1 MASSQDQESF
11 LLDLDQ
17 ALTWLGVL
25 GIQPNQTRFN
35 RYREILGTVLEH
47 RMAGTVDELR
57 LVVPL
62 EQYRIA
68 FIESTDLIAIAKSF
82 GRIRGPC
89 FREKIR
95 VAVTGPVHPLDEKK
109 NGLKA
114 RDFLFELGVAAF
126 FRSRKFPVLTYTD
139 KDLITRVSGHILLVE
154 CKRPQSKNKVR
165 RSIEKATRQ
174 LMKHFKNYK
183 RGDMLRGLIALDIS
197 SVMNPQRMY
206 LNADSDEAIET
217 EVNGLLAHFHTEF
230 KSALRYRRDERIL
243 GVLVFAKVLGYH
255 RSANQHINCLGRNI
269 FIHARPGTYNAM
281 LAEDFYRRL
290 RPRA

>member
-1 MASSQDQESF
+1 MASSQDLESF

-57 LVVPL
+57 TIVPQ

-68 FIESTDLIAIAKSF
+68 FIESTDLIEIAKSF
-82 GRIRGPC
+82 GRIRGPR
-89 FREKIR
+89 FREKIWI
-95 VAVTGPVHPLDEKK
+95 ATTGPAHPLDEKK
-109 NGLKA
+109 VGLKA

-126 FRSRKFPVLTYTD
+126 FRNRKFPVLTYTD
-139 KDLITRVSGHILLVE
+139 KDLITRVSGHTVLVE
-154 CKRPQSKNKVR
+154 CKRPQSKNGVR
-165 RSIEKATRQ
+165 RSIEKATNQ
-174 LMKHFKNYK
+174 LMKHFKNHN

-197 SVMNPQRMY
+197 IVMNPQKMY
-206 LNADSDEAIET
+206 LKADSDEAIEA
-217 EVNGLLAHFHTEF
+217 ELNALLASFQTKF
-230 KSALRYRRDERIL
+230 KSALGYRRDKRIL
-243 GVLVFAKVLGYH
+243 GILFFAKVLCYH
-255 RSANQHINCLGRNI
+255 RPANQHINCQARNI
-269 FIHARPGTYNAM
+269 CIHAQPGTYNAI
-281 LAEDFYRRL
+281 LAEELYRRL